1 MADKVRV
8 EAGNQL
14 LTEMTAEEIA
24 ERTGEPV
31 NRVLEDFMQS
41 TTAEQIFNLNSNQR
55 FYGPYELANEYLEEI
70 GKHYLEIRSL

>member
-1 MADKVRV
+1 MADKARV

-55 FYGPYELANEYLEEI
+55 FYGPYELANEYLEET